1 MDREVDASLG
11 LDGVLFFLGET
22 LLALRCDTTKLNV
35 TMNSISKEESIR
47 GAFFGA
53 IVADALC
60 LGSHYEYDAV
70 KIHEAYGGG
79 PIEKFMSPGELMG
92 GQTHGIGWGERN
104 YHPGKKAGG
113 STDYG
118 DYNILVL
125 EHLAATAEPA
135 RPFSVAEIIPHWMN
149 RLEND
154 WGSWICTMTKE
165 TYSQIKQGVP
175 VEQLGGISNAMAI
188 RHVAAHAYYE
198 TEEEIV
204 EVARKSMFTHRN
216 GHALG
221 GGEFFARVTH
231 RVINGA
237 TPLVAIQEVAE
248 QMGGFFETKTAQAI
262 SKVNEEADPN
272 SALSKEKFSD
282 DLALTSMAKLWD
294 VGRSEPI
301 KVGKASPTEG
311 TLPGAIYLILKYAEQ
326 EDGLKKGLQANT
338 MVGGD
343 NASRAIAIGMV
354 LGAYRGVGAIPEEW
368 KETLDQWGY
377 CDELLSSLPLIRG
390 DR

>member
-1 MDREVDASLG
+1 
-11 LDGVLFFLGET
+11 
-22 LLALRCDTTKLNV
+22 
-35 TMNSISKEESIR
+35 MNPVSKEESMR

-70 KIHEAYGGG
+70 KIHQAYGCR

-113 STDYG
+113 TTDYG

-125 EHLAATAEPA
+125 EHLAATAEPP
-135 RPFSVAEIIPHWMN
+135 RPFSVAELIPHWMH

-165 TYSQIKQGVP
+165 TYTQVKHGVP
-175 VEQLGGISNAMAI
+175 VEQLGGISNAMAL
-188 RHVAAHAYYE
+188 RHAAAYAYYE
-198 TEEEIV
+198 TEEELV
-204 EVARKSMFTHRN
+204 EVARKSMFTHQDAQ
-216 GHALG
+216 ALG
-221 GGEFFARVTH
+221 GGEFFARVTY
-231 RVINGA
+231 RVING
-237 TPLVAIQEVAE
+237 TIPEQAIQEVAK
-248 QMGGFFETKTAQAI
+248 QMGGFIETKTAQAVA
-262 SKVNEEADPN
+262 KVKEEADLN
-272 SALSKEKFSD
+272 SALSQEVFSD

-311 TLPGAIYLILKYAEQ
+311 TLPGALYFILKYADHE
-326 EDGLKKGLQANT
+326 EGLKKALQANT

-343 NASRAIAIGMV
+343 NASRGIAIGMV
-354 LGAYRGVGAIPEEW
+354 LGACKGVKAIPQAW
-368 KETLDQWGY
+368 RETLDQWNY
-377 CDELLSSLPLIRG
+377 CDDLLSKLPLLKR
-390 DR
+390 